1 MAGVGAIVLGCAVQL
16 QQPVLEE
23 AWRVGAGVILAGE
36 LVPLRGGDPLAL
48 HAPHRLVGQ
57 VGGGAK
63 GERRAGGQRAVEAGQ
78 QVLLEAGDLVEDAA
92 AVALCALLIGLL

>member
-1 MAGVGAIVLGCAVQL
+1 MGAWVA
-16 QQPVLEE
+16 
-23 AWRVGAGVILAGE
+23 LAGE

-57 VGGGAK
+57 VGGGTE
-63 GERRAGGQRAVEAGQ
+63 GQRRAGGQRAVEAGQ

>member
-1 MAGVGAIVLGCAVQL
+1 MTGVGAVVLGRAVKL
-16 QQPVLEE
+16 EQPILEE
-23 AWRVGAGVILAGE
+23 AWGMGAGVILAGE

-57 VGGGAK
+57 VGGGAE

>member
-1 MAGVGAIVLGCAVQL
+1 MAGVGAVVLGRVVQL

-23 AWRVGAGVILAGE
+23 AWRLLSSE

-48 HAPHRLVGQ
+48 HAPRRLVGQ
-57 VGGGAK
+57 VGGGAE
-63 GERRAGGQRAVEAGQ
+63 GERRASGQRAVEAGQ

>member
-1 MAGVGAIVLGCAVQL
+1 MTGVGAVVLGRAVQL

-23 AWRVGAGVILAGE
+23 AWWVGAGVALAGE

-48 HAPHRLVGQ
+48 HAPRRLVGQ
-57 VGGGAK
+57 VGGGAE
-63 GERRAGGQRAVEAGQ
+63 GERRASGQRAVEAGQ